1 MNKQVKIEYLYL
13 DLVVC
18 DRCVGTDQVLD
29 DAVSAIKP
37 VLEMAGYTID
47 YQKKEMSTISDAIE
61 YKFLSSPTIRVNDRD
76 ICSEVKEND
85 CGCCGDISG
94 TAVTCRVFTYEGKD
108 YEVPPKAML
117 VEAIL
122 KAVFGAE
129 TENAKEEI
137 YNVPQNLKDFYRGK
151 FEKSGGCCCGGSGC
165 CCC

>member
-29 DAVSAIKP
+29 EAVSAIKP

-85 CGCCGDISG
+85 CGC
-94 TAVTCRVFTYEGKD
+94 RF
-108 YEVPPKAML
+108 
-117 VEAIL
+117 
-122 KAVFGAE
+122 
-129 TENAKEEI
+129 
-137 YNVPQNLKDFYRGK
+137 
-151 FEKSGGCCCGGSGC
+151 
-165 CCC
+165 